1 MAQLDDRGGYGQPLL
16 RMTDVTNVDPNDVP
30 EETETNQ
37 VMSARFYERASFKGH
52 NAAVTSLAVSQ
63 DGNILVSG
71 SRDKSALVWDLP
83 KTNENWAVE
92 QTRLL
97 GHNHFVSGV
106 SLSQDASYLLSSS
119 WDKTLRLWQLA
130 NRTCKT
136 KFLDHEKDVLAVQF
150 SSDNRRII
158 SCGRDNTVR
167 IWNILGKCVYT
178 LGKFDSWVTSV
189 ACAPLA
195 DENQPFVFAA
205 GFWDGSVK
213 AWKVENDCK
222 ELYTIQQAHE
232 GRCHSLSFTPDGQW
246 LITGGSDRKVVMWS
260 AENGAKMLSFTA
272 SAVINYVCACP
283 TRAWITAATYEGI
296 HVWDIS
302 DKQQI
307 DLVDI
312 AFKPLGK
319 RNAGRKPDC
328 TTLAWADD
336 GAILY
341 AGYNDGVI
349 KAWEVRSEQ

>member
-1 MAQLDDRGGYGQPLL
+1 MADPVQAP
-16 RMTDVTNVDPNDVP
+16 NVDPNDVV
-30 EETETNQ
+30 EEQETNQ
-37 VMSARFYERASFKGH
+37 AISSRFYERASFKGH
-52 NAAVTSLAVSQ
+52 NASVTSLAVCQKGS
-63 DGNILVSG
+63 ILVSA
-71 SRDKSALVWDLP
+71 SRDKSALVWRLP
-83 KTNENWAVE
+83 KVQDNWAVE
-92 QTRLL
+92 DTRLF

-106 SLSQDASYLLSSS
+106 SLSRDSSYLLSSS
-119 WDKTLRLWQLA
+119 WDKTLRLWNLQ

-136 KFLDHEKDVLAVQF
+136 KFLGHEKDVLDVQF
-150 SSDNRRII
+150 SSDNRRVI

-167 IWNILGKCVYT
+167 IWNILGKNVFTIQC
-178 LGKFDSWVTSV
+178 DSWVTSI

-195 DENQPFVFAA
+195 DETQPLVLAA

-213 AWKVENDCK
+213 AWQISEQCT
-222 ELYTIQQAHE
+222 ELYNIQAAHE
-232 GRCHSLSFTPDGQW
+232 GRCHSVSFTPDGQW
-246 LITGGSDRKVVMWS
+246 LITGGSDRKVVMWN
-260 AENGAKMLSFTA
+260 AQTGAKMLSFTA

-312 AFKPLGK
+312 AFSPRGK

-336 GAILY
+336 GAVLY

-349 KAWEVRSEQ
+349 KAWEVRSE